1 MLRKKS
7 AARLGARRWLAS
19 SDEDEYE
26 VAEVEWAR
34 TWGGGAWRLARE
46 LKRWKGLEGGEEG

>member
-1 MLRKKS
+1 LRKKS
-7 AARLGARRWLAS
+7 AANPGAKRWWAS

-26 VAEVEWAR
+26 GLDVEWVR
-34 TWGGGAWRLARE
+34 MWEGGSWRFARE